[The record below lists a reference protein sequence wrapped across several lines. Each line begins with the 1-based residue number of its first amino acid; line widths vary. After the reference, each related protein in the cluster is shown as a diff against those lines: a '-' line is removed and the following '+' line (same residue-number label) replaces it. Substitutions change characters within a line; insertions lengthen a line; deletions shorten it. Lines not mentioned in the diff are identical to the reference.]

1 PILVIPRV
9 RLRRGHAERRT
20 DDDDEVAWKI
30 DERINLFA
38 APEPQSGAAR
48 EEERHIGANRRTDF
62 SKERD
67 RRAAPQPRERHERG
81 RRIGTASPESGLKG
95 DLLLDLDDDIADLAG
110 LPERCPEYRRRL
122 PHQVAVVERY
132 AWSPALQR
140 EGPGLLDARQRVV
153 ELDRLEHG
161 AQLVIPVG
169 ADSEHAEIEIHLG
182 VRPYGELEA
191 S

>member
-1 PILVIPRV
+1 
-9 RLRRGHAERRT
+9 
-20 DDDDEVAWKI
+20 
-30 DERINLFA
+30 
-38 APEPQSGAAR
+38 
-48 EEERHIGANRRTDF
+48 
-62 SKERD
+62 
-67 RRAAPQPRERHERG
+67 ERHERG

-110 LPERCPEYRRRL
+110 LPERCPESRRRL

-169 ADSEHAEIEIHLG
+169 ADSEHAKIQVDFRVGSGRQLHALFHSLQPATSMIASRADG
-182 VRPYGELEA
+182 SPRRPRRLDVTKKE
-191 S
+191 